1 MKLKGFFL
9 SLLISSF
16 GFAQNAQLASK
27 VYAWNES
34 RMGAPKPS
42 SVEKKV
48 FEGAGGKLAQHTMKG
63 IILFE
68 GKKINYPAETNG
80 AEHFFIVKKGPV
92 TVQLNGKEYSIDR
105 GSVILVLPGDALTLI
120 NKNTSDAELYEM
132 SYRSIAAPD
141 AERGKGAGTSFVMNW
156 NDMVFKPHDKGGVRQ
171 LFDRQTTMLNRFD
184 IHVTQLNPGFKSHDP
199 HTHANEEIILMLDGN
214 AEMQIGTDHQKANPG
229 DVVLLN
235 SMVLH
240 NLTNIGTVPCL
251 YFAIQW
257 N

>member
-1 MKLKGFFL
+1 MKIIGILL
-9 SLLISSF
+9 SVLVSCTGI
-16 GFAQNAQLASK
+16 AQTSALASK
-27 VYAWNES
+27 VYVWNES
-34 RMGAPKPS
+34 KIVARKPS
-42 SVEKKV
+42 GMEKKI
-48 FEGAGGKLAQHTMKG
+48 FEGAGGKLSPHTLKG

-68 GKKINYPAETNG
+68 GKKMIYPADANG
-80 AEHFFIVKKGPV
+80 PERFFIVKKGPV
-92 TVQLNGKEYSIDR
+92 TASLNGKEYSIDR
-105 GSVILVLPGDALTLI
+105 GSVMVVLPGDALTLT
-120 NKNTSDAELYEM
+120 NKNNSDAELYEM
-132 SYRSIAAPD
+132 NYRSIATPD
-141 AERGKGAGTSFVMNW
+141 ADRGKKAGDSFVMNW

-171 LFDRQTTMLNRFD
+171 LFDRHTTMLNRFD

-229 DVVLLN
+229 DAVLLN